1 MPTEMED
8 YLFDLRGYLVIEKAV
23 DHAELTAL
31 NAVVDKLSPSP
42 QQEAERAGLASRVV
56 PLGELLDEAVAV
68 AEKGALPSYT
78 HGYYGRS
85 NRFYKEW
92 DAIARDRDTFTL
104 WLDENVY
111 SKEENN

>member
-1 MPTEMED
+1 MLVEGIVGVQKEAVLAAKHSIVTVEEIVD
-8 YLFDLRGYLVIEKAV
+8 DLGATPNACVI
-23 DHAELTAL
+23 
-31 NAVVDKLSPSP
+31 PSW
-42 QQEAERAGLASRVV
+42 AIST
-56 PLGELLDEAVAV
+56 VAV

>member
-1 MPTEMED
+1 MTGS
-8 YLFDLRGYLVIEKAV
+8 RRS
-23 DHAELTAL
+23 AEQRRQGRYQRRVRA
-31 NAVVDKLSPSP
+31 ASKLPCANGATSWAPSW
-42 QQEAERAGLASRVV
+42 AIS
-56 PLGELLDEAVAV
+56 AVAV